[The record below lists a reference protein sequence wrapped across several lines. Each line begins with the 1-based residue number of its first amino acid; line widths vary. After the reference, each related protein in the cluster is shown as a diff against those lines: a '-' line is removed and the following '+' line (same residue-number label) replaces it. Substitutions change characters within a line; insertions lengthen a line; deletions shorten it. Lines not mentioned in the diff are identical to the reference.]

1 MHLFFDSIT
10 NSITLGGKTIEVTD
24 LDTLPS
30 KLSNIK
36 QVYWYDTYGEI
47 VYDDGSVEIV
57 KELEICD
64 DLVSIHLKEKTK
76 LEEKEELEQLQ
87 RDEEFQS
94 QLKKQQEE
102 IKKQQ
107 EETKKIEEEEKQKLQ
122 EKIKELEEEYERNRD
137 YWQDLRLIRNSK
149 LLTSDWTQIPDAP
162 LTEEQ
167 KLAWKNYR
175 QALRD
180 LPENITDPKLLVL
193 DKNHSSWPA
202 KP

>member
-47 VYDDGSVEIV
+47 VYDDGSMEIV

-94 QLKKQQEE
+94 QQEE
-102 IKKQQ
+102 ENQ
-107 EETKKIEEEEKQKLQ
+107 
-122 EKIKELEEEYERNRD
+122 KIKELEEEYERNRD

-149 LLTSDWTQIPDAP
+149 LLTSDWTQLPDAP

-175 QALRD
+175 QQLRD
-180 LPENITDPKLLVL
+180 LPENISDPKPLVL
-193 DKNHSSWPA
+193 DQNHPDWIVPPS
-202 KP
+202 